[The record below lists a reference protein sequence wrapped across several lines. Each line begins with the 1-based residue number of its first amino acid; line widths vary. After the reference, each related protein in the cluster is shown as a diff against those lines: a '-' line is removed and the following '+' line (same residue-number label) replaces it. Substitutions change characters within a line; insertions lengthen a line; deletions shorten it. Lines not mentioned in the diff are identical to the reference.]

1 MGNTVA
7 YSETATITS
16 VKRSIIHAP
25 VANGKIQ
32 ILDLGIMSEVFYHC
46 ATGVQLASR
55 GTYLIHVSP
64 STHPYTEAGNTKGE
78 ASLYR

>member
-16 VKRSIIHAP
+16 VKRSIIQAP

-32 ILDLGIMSEVFYHC
+32 ILDLGIMSEMFYHF
-46 ATGVQLASR
+46 ATG
-55 GTYLIHVSP
+55 I
-64 STHPYTEAGNTKGE
+64 
-78 ASLYR
+78 